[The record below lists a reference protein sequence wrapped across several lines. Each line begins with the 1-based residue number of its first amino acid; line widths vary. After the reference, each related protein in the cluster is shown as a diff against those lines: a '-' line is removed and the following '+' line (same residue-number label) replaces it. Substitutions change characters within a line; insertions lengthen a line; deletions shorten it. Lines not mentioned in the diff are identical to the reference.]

1 MLVPTLDLRERRAIT
16 RKICS
21 TKLSSFLC
29 VEEVTMVE
37 PNSSTR
43 MDVGSHAKPTPATPS
58 KQKQKVARSGVTLEG
73 NLVSINLF

>member
-1 MLVPTLDLRERRAIT
+1 
-16 RKICS
+16 
-21 TKLSSFLC
+21 
-29 VEEVTMVE
+29 MVE